1 MKINY
6 ITETNEALKA
16 IKELKPFSKIC
27 ADTETTG
34 LQATVSKCRLIQLC
48 DASPV
53 AEDRT
58 IHVFDMFKTSV
69 VSELKELIE
78 SRELILG
85 HNLGFDLQF
94 FYSLGIDYKNK
105 IFDTYVAERVLRA
118 GFQEKKYSPKSNKPY
133 FADVSCSLKAVAER
147 RLELEL
153 DKEQRKTDWGALD
166 LTLDQVE
173 YAAKDV
179 DVLPKI
185 AAEQLNELKEEAL
198 IGIYSI
204 ESKCI
209 RPVAKM
215 SYTGFNVNIERL
227 QKLKLDIETQLNQK
241 TTEFIEAL
249 DARLPAESK
258 LPRGLDGLVLVGKK
272 ANKEFNPGSTAQVAS
287 AFELCG
293 IELPKNDD
301 TGKSTLNQIS
311 LAEFDSKDPVLQM
324 YRERVK
330 IETSLEHV
338 EKLIQNIN
346 PVTHRIHSFY
356 NQVGANSGRFTCAGA
371 PKTAKTKVKTTFAV
385 NLQQVPRSKAFRES
399 FVASPGYKLIIA
411 DYSQMELRL
420 LAELANIP
428 QMQEAY
434 NTDIDLHTLT
444 ASLVNDCDISEV
456 TKQQRQM
463 AKGANFGFIYGIGF
477 RKFKTYAAASFG
489 VHLSLSE
496 SKILHSK
503 FHSAYPRLREWHR
516 QRGALVQDGWCYTRT
531 ALGRRRLL
539 AYDDARM
546 TIAANTLIQG
556 TGADILK
563 VALGELN
570 EYLSE
575 DVRLIAV
582 VHDEVVLE
590 VKEGLEEFWKEKLA
604 NVMVEA
610 GASVFK
616 KTRLVAEPGIGDD
629 WSAK

>member
-16 IKELKPFSKIC
+16 IKELEPFSKIC

-48 DASPV
+48 DASPTV
-53 AEDRT
+53 EDRT

-215 SYTGFNVNIERL
+215 SYTGFNVDIERL

-346 PVTHRIHSFY
+346 PMTHRIHSFY

-590 VKEGLEEFWKEKLA
+590 VKEGLEEFWKDKLA

>member
-6 ITETNEALKA
+6 ITEDAEALKA
-16 IKELKPFSKIC
+16 INELDKFSKLC
-27 ADTETTG
+27 ADTETPG
-34 LQATVSKCRLIQLC
+34 LQATVSKCRLVQLC
-48 DASPV
+48 DASPAV
-53 AEDRT
+53 EDRT
-58 IHVFDMFKTSV
+58 IHVIDIFKTSV
-69 VSELKELIE
+69 LDELKILIE
-78 SRELILG
+78 SRELLLG

-105 IFDTYVAERVLRA
+105 IFDTYIAERVLRA

-147 RLELEL
+147 RLEIEL
-153 DKEQRKTDWGALD
+153 DKEQRKTDWSAET

-173 YAAKDV
+173 YAATDV
-179 DVLPKI
+179 DILPKI
-185 AAEQLNELKEEAL
+185 AAEQLKELNEEAL
-198 IGIYSI
+198 IGVYSI

-215 SYTGFNVNIERL
+215 SYTGFNVNTERL
-227 QKLKLDIETQLNQK
+227 HKLKVSLETQLNEK
-241 TTEFIEAL
+241 TTEFVEAL
-249 DARLPAESK
+249 DAKLPAENK
-258 LPRGLDGLVLVGKK
+258 LPRTVDGAVAVGKK
-272 ANKEFNPGSTAQVAS
+272 ANKEFNPGSTTQVAK
-287 AFELCG
+287 AFDLCG
-293 IELPKNDD
+293 IALPQNEE

-311 LAEFDSKDPVLQM
+311 LAEFDSKDAVLLL

-330 IETSLEHV
+330 IETSLEHA

-371 PKTAKTKVKTTFAV
+371 PKTAKTKTKTTFAV
-385 NLQQVPRSKAFRES
+385 NLQQVPRSKLFREA

-444 ASLVNDCDISEV
+444 ASLVNDCDISDV

-489 VHLSLSE
+489 VQLSLSE

-539 AYDDARM
+539 SYDDARM

-570 EYLSE
+570 DHLNN

-582 VHDEVVLE
+582 VHDECVLE
-590 VKEGLEEFWKEKLA
+590 VREGLENFWKDKLA
-604 NVMVEA
+604 EIMVNA
-610 GASVFK
+610 GASVFE

>member
-215 SYTGFNVNIERL
+215 SYTGFNVDIERL

-570 EYLSE
+570 DYLSE
-575 DVRLIAV
+575 DVRLLAV

-590 VKEGLEEFWKEKLA
+590 VKKGLEEFWKDKLA
-604 NVMVEA
+604 SIMVEA